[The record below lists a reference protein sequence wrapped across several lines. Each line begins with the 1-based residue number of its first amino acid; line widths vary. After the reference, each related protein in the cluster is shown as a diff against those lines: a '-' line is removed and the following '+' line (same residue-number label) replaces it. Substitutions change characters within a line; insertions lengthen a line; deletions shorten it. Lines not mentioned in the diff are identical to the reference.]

1 MKSKDGKPI
10 FQPNKQRDITGKK
23 FEKLTALNFEYRD
36 DRYNHFWKFECECGN
51 KIIARKS
58 AMTSEHTEILGQF
71 LDFTAM
77 DIKQL
82 KECLVSGYLSM
93 DRSKF
98 CK

>member
-1 MKSKDGKPI
+1 MDIKKTISENI
-10 FQPNKQRDITGKK
+10 FHDYDLEEVWCRNSVDC
-23 FEKLTALNFEYRD
+23 
-36 DRYNHFWKFECECGN
+36 HV
-51 KIIARKS
+51 
-58 AMTSEHTEILGQF
+58 MTSEHTEILGQF

-82 KECLVSGYLSM
+82 KKCLVSGYLSM

>member
-1 MKSKDGKPI
+1 MDIKKTISGNI
-10 FQPNKQRDITGKK
+10 FHDYDSEEVFCRNSVD
-23 FEKLTALNFEYRD
+23 YR
-36 DRYNHFWKFECECGN
+36 
-51 KIIARKS
+51 

-71 LDFTAM
+71 LDYTTM
-77 DIKQL
+77 DVEQL

>member
-1 MKSKDGKPI
+1 MNINEVKQNISENI
-10 FQPNKQRDITGKK
+10 FYDYNSEDVWAR
-23 FEKLTALNFEYRD
+23 NSVEY
-36 DRYNHFWKFECECGN
+36 H
-51 KIIARKS
+51 
-58 AMTSEHTEILGQF
+58 AMTGQHTEILGQF

-77 DIKQL
+77 DVEQL

>member
-1 MKSKDGKPI
+1 MNIKKTILDNI
-10 FQPNKQRDITGKK
+10 FHDYDLEEVFCRNSVD
-23 FEKLTALNFEYRD
+23 Y
-36 DRYNHFWKFECECGN
+36 H
-51 KIIARKS
+51 

-71 LDFTAM
+71 LDYTAM
-77 DIKQL
+77 DVEQL

>member
-1 MKSKDGKPI
+1 MNI
-10 FQPNKQRDITGKK
+10 RDIKQTISDNI
-23 FEKLTALNFEYRD
+23 FHDNNPEEVWDRNAVEY
-36 DRYNHFWKFECECGN
+36 H
-51 KIIARKS
+51 
-58 AMTSEHTEILGQF
+58 AMTGEHTEILGQF

-77 DIKQL
+77 NVEQL